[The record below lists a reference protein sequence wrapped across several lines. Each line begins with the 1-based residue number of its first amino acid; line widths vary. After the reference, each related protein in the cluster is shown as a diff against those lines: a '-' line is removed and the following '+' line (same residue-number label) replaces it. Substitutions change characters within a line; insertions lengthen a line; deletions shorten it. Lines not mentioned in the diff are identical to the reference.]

1 MKKNVSEL
9 GSMMIEA
16 LAMLALIALVTPML
30 YKKSAER
37 TMELQDINAASELR
51 AIIKAVDDYVSSNY
65 DAITKGETV
74 TNTCGSQSYS
84 SFSGAT
90 DAHLEVPIGHFCE
103 FLPYGILDAD
113 GNAKPSKLFSEDYKV
128 ILKLKGSADASGDK
142 VVTAFVVTDPQG
154 TELQTVRASSIA
166 SMIGGNGGFVTE
178 TNGDGEEASGK
189 ISGNLGI
196 WGIDNTRSELGVSVK
211 KGAVVA
217 ASIQGVS
224 SQNAKLD
231 LSGVLYRQ
239 EKADVDLNTMSTTLY
254 MGAKDAVYDGNNIVN
269 IGKLIVGAQETA
281 QSGDRLYINSG
292 DVRIGTEGQS
302 GNLYLDGTGNITVA
316 DGGLAITGGDIVLQS
331 KTGEGA
337 NGEGETP
344 LEGGNLF
351 VDGTI
356 SAAAGAFTVAA
367 DGAVRAL
374 SYIAGD
380 DSAPEAVKIHIASGV
395 GGAHKTIINEPLEV
409 EAVGDCLY
417 SGESGNTS
425 LMSDCALYVKGNS
438 LIDGDLTV
446 TDSFSAKNLHAQEKL
461 TVGGDSPDDSKALS
475 VVYNK
480 GAEGAEGTS
489 TLNFGSGLLRVNQT
503 GNNKGEF
510 DFANNFVN
518 INAPVTDGENKTFK
532 VNAANLISL
541 ETQNDNVN
549 GAIHMNEASVD
560 IGSIV
565 GSASYALMSLQG
577 ADSSTE
583 SGVAGSIR
591 MEVSNYLSMN
601 DEAFVLAH
609 SAGTGEAP
617 STNEISSNVRSFK
630 ITPSDISGNDKYFE
644 VSENTEGDAGDAGQ
658 VLMKGIKTYMLDAD
672 QYLRNSAVHVQ
683 STTVAESGATYN
695 DVVRIGE
702 NSDANS
708 QIDISGEKIVAH
720 EKGSRG
726 AANKVIKI
734 DLSAGVTGESG
745 TTYSYDHENYPIYIR
760 RGAIEMREVEGD
772 SLGANTYKNYVQADR
787 FVANHS
793 LESGAL
799 IDYSGTAIEGMKYEV
814 NPAYTSIMHDIKL
827 TTRGG
832 ARLSDILPDF
842 INKGIYVV
850 DNTYPARSVTC
861 NGQAGMT
868 IDKYKE
874 LSRTQK
880 QDLKACTNISQE
892 VSPWAGFVPTPTCPP
907 GYSKV
912 ITLTPASFAMAQA
925 GIPFAAADRGPHV
938 DLSVPLVVKSPFD
951 YQDES
956 AAPDAAP
963 VPLYYQKNTWLKSF
977 VDVYPK
983 ANGFEGWD
991 VGMGFIY
998 PFNLYKEYINSIDGK
1013 KNAFD
1018 NAGCDSA
1025 SDNNCVIWNMFPVY
1039 AGTLEGYATVYCYF
1053 NRGGGKFNPAMVDT
1067 NYDQLNNF
1075 REPSLKVDDK
1085 TGTASYID
1093 RLNDDNPERVWSVW

>member
-1 MKKNVSEL
+1 MRRNVSEL

-51 AIIKAVDDYVSSNY
+51 AIVKAVDDYVSSNY
-65 DAITKGETV
+65 DAITNGETV
-74 TNTCGSQSYS
+74 TNTCGSQDYS
-84 SFSGAT
+84 DFSGVT

-103 FLPYGILDAD
+103 FLPYGILDSD
-113 GNAKPSKLFSEDYKV
+113 GNAKPSRLFSADYKV
-128 ILKLKGSADASGDK
+128 ILKLKGSADATGDK

-178 TNGDGEEASGK
+178 TNGEGDEASGT

-231 LSGVLYRQ
+231 LSGVLYRE
-239 EKADVDLNTMSTTLY
+239 EKSDVDLNTMSTTLY

-281 QSGDRLYINSG
+281 QADDRLYINSG

-316 DGGLAITGGDIVLQS
+316 DGGLEVTGGDIYAHG
-331 KTGEGA
+331 KTGETPPGGGDA
-337 NGEGETP
+337 P

-351 VDGTI
+351 VDGAI
-356 SAAAGAFTVAA
+356 SAAAGAFTVAT

-380 DSAPEAVKIHIASGV
+380 DEAPEAVKIHIASGAD
-395 GGAHKTIINEPLEV
+395 GPYKTTINEPLEV
-409 EAVGDCLY
+409 EAAGDCTY
-417 SGESGNTS
+417 SGESGSTV
-425 LMSDCALYVKGNS
+425 LTSDCALYVKGNA

-446 TDSFSAKNLHAQEKL
+446 TDTFSAKNLHAQEKL
-461 TVGGDSPDDSKALS
+461 TVGGDNPDDSKALS
-475 VVYNK
+475 VVYTK
-480 GAEGAEGTS
+480 GAEGAEGSS
-489 TLNFGSGLLRVNQT
+489 TLNFGSGLLQVNQT
-503 GNNKGEF
+503 GDNKGEF

-518 INAPVTDGENKTFK
+518 IKVPNTDDGTRTFN

-541 ETQNDNVN
+541 ETQNDSVS

-560 IGSIV
+560 IGSLA
-565 GSASYALMSLQG
+565 SETSYALMSLQG
-577 ADSSTE
+577 GDPE
-583 SGVAGSIR
+583 SGVAGTIR

-601 DEAFVLAH
+601 NEAFLLTRTVGAEE
-609 SAGTGEAP
+609 TP
-617 STNEISSNVRSFK
+617 SSNEISSRVKSFK
-630 ITPSDISGNDKYFE
+630 ITPSDISGDDKYFE

-658 VLMKGIKTYMLDAD
+658 VLMKGIKTYMLDTA
-672 QYLRNSAVHVQ
+672 QYLRNSSFHVQ
-683 STTVAESGATYN
+683 STTATEDSTTYN
-695 DVVRIGE
+695 DVVRIAE
-702 NSDANS
+702 DSSTDS
-708 QIDISGEKIVAH
+708 QIDVSGEKIVAH
-720 EKGSRG
+720 EKGSHG

-734 DLSAGVTGESG
+734 DLSAGVSDERG
-745 TTYSYDHENYPIYIR
+745 TTYNYDNENYPIYIR
-760 RGAIEMREVEGD
+760 RGAIEMREVEDG

-787 FVANHS
+787 FVANHAM
-793 LESGAL
+793 ESGAL
-799 IDYSGTAIEGMKYEV
+799 IDHEGTALTDMKYEV
-814 NPAYTSIMHDIKL
+814 NPAYTSVMHDIKL

-850 DNTYPARSVTC
+850 DNTYPANGTKC
-861 NGQAGMT
+861 NGQDGSS
-868 IDKYKE
+868 IDGYKAK
-874 LSRTQK
+874 SRADK

-925 GIPFAAADRGPHV
+925 GVPFAASDRGPHV

-956 AAPDAAP
+956 SATDAAP

-977 VDVYPK
+977 VDVY
-983 ANGFEGWD
+983 NNSDTTFEGWD

-998 PFNLYKEYINSIDGK
+998 PYNLYKEYIDSVGGK
-1013 KNAFD
+1013 AAFD
-1018 NAGCDSA
+1018 NAGCSGD
-1025 SDNNCVIWNMFPVY
+1025 DNNNCVIWNMFPVY

-1053 NRGGGKFNPAMVDT
+1053 NRGGGKFDDSMVDT
-1067 NYDQLNNF
+1067 EYDQLDNF
-1075 REPSLKVDDK
+1075 RTSNSK
-1085 TGTASYID
+1085 GTENEYQR
-1093 RLNDDNPERVWSVW
+1093 RLNDKNPDRTWSVW

>member
-1 MKKNVSEL
+1 MRKNVSEL

-65 DAITKGETV
+65 DAITNGETV
-74 TNTCGSQSYS
+74 TNTCGSQNYS

-113 GNAKPSKLFSEDYKV
+113 GNAKPSRLFSADYKI
-128 ILKLKGSADASGDK
+128 ILKLKGSAEADGDK

-154 TELQTVRASSIA
+154 SELQTVRASSIA
-166 SMIGGNGGFVTE
+166 SMIGGNGGYVSE
-178 TNGDGEEASGK
+178 TNGAGEESSGTV
-189 ISGNLGI
+189 SGNLGI
-196 WGIDNTRSELGVSVK
+196 WGIENTRSELGVSVK

-231 LSGVLYRQ
+231 LSGVLYRE
-239 EKADVDLNTMSTTLY
+239 EKSDVDLNTMSTTLY

-281 QSGDRLYINSG
+281 QNDDRLYINSG

-316 DGGLAITGGDIVLQS
+316 DGGLEVTGGDIYAHG
-331 KTGEGA
+331 KA
-337 NGEGETP
+337 GETPAGGGDAP
-344 LEGGNLF
+344 LEGGNLY
-351 VDGTI
+351 VDGAI
-356 SAAAGAFTVAA
+356 SAAAGAFTVAT
-367 DGAVRAL
+367 DGAVNAL
-374 SYIAGD
+374 SYIAGGD
-380 DSAPEAVKIHIASGV
+380 DAPDAVKIHIASGV
-395 GGAHKTIINEPLEV
+395 DGAYKTTINEPLEV
-409 EAVGDCLY
+409 VATGDCSY
-417 SGESGNTS
+417 SGDTGNAVLT
-425 LMSDCALYVKGNS
+425 SDCALYVKGNA

-446 TDSFSAKNLHAQEKL
+446 TDTFSAKNLHAQEKL
-461 TVGGDSPDDSKALS
+461 TVGGDNPDDSKALS

-503 GNNKGEF
+503 GDNKGEF

-518 INAPVTDGENKTFK
+518 INAPNTEDGSRTFN
-532 VNAANLISL
+532 VNAANTISM
-541 ETQNDNVN
+541 ETRNDTVS
-549 GAIHMNEASVD
+549 GAIHMNEASID
-560 IGSIV
+560 IGSLA
-565 GSASYALMSLQG
+565 GASSYALMSLQG

-583 SGVAGSIR
+583 SGVAGTIR

-601 DEAFVLAH
+601 DEAFLLTH
-609 SAGTGEAP
+609 TAGGSGVA
-617 STNEISSNVRSFK
+617 SSNEISSQVKSFK
-630 ITPSDISGNDKYFE
+630 ITPSDISGNDKYFQVGE
-644 VSENTEGDAGDAGQ
+644 NSEGADAGDRGQ
-658 VLMKGIKTYMLDAD
+658 VLMKGIKTYMLDTA
-672 QYLRNSAVHVQ
+672 QYLRNSSFHVQ
-683 STTVAESGATYN
+683 STTAAESGATYN
-695 DVVRIGE
+695 DVVRIAE
-702 NSDANS
+702 DSSTDS

-726 AANKVIKI
+726 NSNKVIKI
-734 DLSAGVTGESG
+734 DLSAGVTGEKE
-745 TTYSYDHENYPIYIR
+745 TTYSYDNENYPIYIR
-760 RGAIEMREVEGD
+760 RGAIEMREVESG
-772 SLGANTYKNYVQADR
+772 SLGTNTYKNYVQSDR
-787 FVANHS
+787 FVANHD

-799 IDYSGTAIEGMKYEV
+799 IDHSGTALTNMKYEV
-814 NPAYTSIMHDIKL
+814 NPAYTSVMHDIKL

-850 DNTYPARSVTC
+850 DNTYPANNTTC
-861 NGQAGMT
+861 NGQSGSS
-868 IDKYKE
+868 IDVYKGK
-874 LSRTQK
+874 SRADK
-880 QDLKACTNISQE
+880 QNLKACTNISQE
-892 VSPWAGFVPTPTCPP
+892 VSPWAGFVPSPTCPP

-925 GIPFAAADRGPHV
+925 GIPFAASDRGVHV

-956 AAPDAAP
+956 SASDAAP

-977 VDVYPK
+977 VDVYPN
-983 ANGFEGWD
+983 ADNFEGWD

-998 PFNLYKEYINSIDGK
+998 PYNLYKEYITSVGGQS
-1013 KNAFD
+1013 AFD
-1018 NAGCDSA
+1018 NAGCTG
-1025 SDNNCVIWNMFPVY
+1025 SDDNCVIWNMFPVY

-1053 NRGGGKFNPAMVDT
+1053 NRGGGKFNDSMVDT
-1067 NYDQLNNF
+1067 EYDQLNNY
-1075 REPSLKVDDK
+1075 RAPNSK
-1085 TGTASYID
+1085 GTVNEYQR
-1093 RLNDDNPERVWSVW
+1093 RLNDNNPDRTWSVW

>member
-65 DAITKGETV
+65 DAITNGETV
-74 TNTCGSQSYS
+74 TNTCGSQNYA

-103 FLPYGILDAD
+103 FLPYGILDSD
-113 GNAKPSKLFSEDYKV
+113 GNAKPSRLFSADYKV
-128 ILKLKGSADASGDK
+128 ILKLKGSADDTGDK

-166 SMIGGNGGFVTE
+166 SMIGGNGGYVSE
-178 TNGDGEEASGK
+178 TNGTGEEASGT

-231 LSGVLYRQ
+231 LSGVLYRE
-239 EKADVDLNTMSTTLY
+239 EKSDVDLNTMSTTLY

-269 IGKLIVGAQETA
+269 IGKLIVGAQEVA
-281 QSGDRLYINSG
+281 SDSDRLYINSG

-316 DGGLAITGGDIVLQS
+316 DGGLEVTGGDIYAHG
-331 KTGEGA
+331 KTGETPPSGGDA
-337 NGEGETP
+337 P
-344 LEGGNLF
+344 LEGGNLY
-351 VDGTI
+351 VDGAI
-356 SAAAGAFTVAA
+356 SAAAGAFTVAT
-367 DGAVRAL
+367 DGAVNAL
-374 SYIAGD
+374 SYIAGSD
-380 DSAPEAVKIHIASGV
+380 DAPDAVKIHIASGAD
-395 GGAHKTIINEPLEV
+395 GAYKTTINEPLEV
-409 EAVGDCLY
+409 VATGDCSY
-417 SGESGNTS
+417 SGESGNAVLT
-425 LMSDCALYVKGNS
+425 SDCALYVKGNA

-446 TDSFSAKNLHAQEKL
+446 TDTFSAKNLHAQEKL
-461 TVGGDSPDDSKALS
+461 TVGGDNPDDSKALS

-480 GAEGAEGTS
+480 GAEGADGSS

-503 GNNKGEF
+503 GDNKGEF

-518 INAPVTDGENKTFK
+518 INVPNTEDGSRTFN
-532 VNAANLISL
+532 VNAANTISM
-541 ETQNDNVN
+541 ETRNDTVN
-549 GAIHMNEASVD
+549 GAIHMNEASID
-560 IGSIV
+560 IGSLA
-565 GSASYALMSLQG
+565 GATSYALMSLQG

-583 SGVAGSIR
+583 SGVAGTIR

-601 DEAFVLAH
+601 DEAFLLTH
-609 SAGTGEAP
+609 TAGASGVA
-617 STNEISSNVRSFK
+617 SSNEISSLVKSFK
-630 ITPSDISGNDKYFE
+630 ITPSDISGNDKYFQVGE
-644 VSENTEGDAGDAGQ
+644 NSEGIDAGDKGQ
-658 VLMKGIKTYMLDAD
+658 VLMKGIKTYMLDTA
-672 QYLRNSAVHVQ
+672 QYLRNSSFHVQ
-683 STTVAESGATYN
+683 STTAAEGGATYN
-695 DVVRIGE
+695 DVVRIAE
-702 NSDANS
+702 DSSTDS
-708 QIDISGEKIVAH
+708 QIDVSGEKIVAH
-720 EKGSRG
+720 EKGSHG
-726 AANKVIKI
+726 NSNKVIKI
-734 DLSAGVTGESG
+734 DLSAGVSGESG
-745 TTYSYDHENYPIYIR
+745 TTYSYDNENYPIYIR
-760 RGAIEMREVEGD
+760 RGAIEMREVEKEAS
-772 SLGANTYKNYVQADR
+772 SLGANSYHNYVQADR
-787 FVANHS
+787 FVANHTM
-793 LESGAL
+793 EDGAL
-799 IDYSGTAIEGMKYEV
+799 IDHSGAHLKGKYEV
-814 NPAYTSIMHDIKL
+814 NPAYTSVMHDIKL

-850 DNTYPARSVTC
+850 DNTYPANETTC
-861 NGQAGMT
+861 NGQRGSSIEGYKGKSRA
-868 IDKYKE
+868 DKQG
-874 LSRTQK
+874 LT
-880 QDLKACTNISQE
+880 ACTNISQE
-892 VSPWAGFVPTPTCPP
+892 VSPWAGFVPSPTCPP

-925 GIPFAAADRGPHV
+925 GIPFAASDRGVHV

-956 AAPDAAP
+956 SASDAAP

-977 VDVYPK
+977 VDVYPN
-983 ANGFEGWD
+983 ADNFEGWD

-998 PFNLYKEYINSIDGK
+998 PYNLYKEYITSVGGQSS
-1013 KNAFD
+1013 FD
-1018 NAGCDSA
+1018 NAGCSGSGGD
-1025 SDNNCVIWNMFPVY
+1025 NCVIWNMFPVY

-1053 NRGGGKFNPAMVDT
+1053 NRGGGKFNDSMVDT
-1067 NYDQLNNF
+1067 EYDQLNNY
-1075 REPSLKVDDK
+1075 RSPNSK
-1085 TGTASYID
+1085 GTENEYQR
-1093 RLNDDNPERVWSVW
+1093 RLNDNNPDKYKTWSVW